1 MCLNGCHTLAMTIAT
16 TAKRPGRLLIRYGA
30 GLVLI
35 AGILIAAAFTSTTT
49 SVVPGTFQTVTVQD
63 APNALTWAAL
73 AVGALLLTAGIVR
86 RVLRR

>member
-1 MCLNGCHTLAMTIAT
+1 MAMTIAT
-16 TAKRPGRLLIRYGA
+16 TAKRPGRMLIRYGA

-35 AGILIAAAFTSTTT
+35 AGILIVAAFTSTTT
-49 SVVPGTFQTVTVQD
+49 SIIPGTFQTVTAQG

-73 AVGALLLTAGIVR
+73 AVGMLLLAAGIVR